1 MGSRTAGRL
10 VALMVAALALAACG
24 QKGPLYLP
32 DSGGEVVTR
41 PAGATQG
48 TPQQQQQQPSQQQQQ
63 SPQQPSSETAPQ
75 PSTTPPESTTTKPD
89 KKNPPP
95 R

>member
-1 MGSRTAGRL
+1 MTGADAARGMNKRIYRL
-10 VALMVAALALAACG
+10 RAMLGAAAVLIVSACG

-41 PAGATQG
+41 PAGQR
-48 TPQQQQQQPSQQQQQ
+48 QP
-63 SPQQPSSETAPQ
+63 PETAPQ
-75 PSTTPPESTTTKPD
+75 PSPQTPTESQRRTD
-89 KKNPPP
+89 DEKKSQTP